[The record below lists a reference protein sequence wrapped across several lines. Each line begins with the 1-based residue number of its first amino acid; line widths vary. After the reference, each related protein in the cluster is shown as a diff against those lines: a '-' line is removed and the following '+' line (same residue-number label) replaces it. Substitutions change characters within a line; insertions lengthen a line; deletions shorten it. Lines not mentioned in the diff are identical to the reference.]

1 MKTTINSAQ
10 ATLSELMYN
19 RNGRFVT
26 VTFIKANGKERTIN
40 GRLFVEAYLKRTVDP
55 QQADTNELVTIWD
68 RQIKAYRSFN
78 INRVISLSA
87 DGIRIESNR
96 KPRAEAVAA

>member
-10 ATLSELMYN
+10 ALLSELMYN

-26 VTFIKANGKERTIN
+26 VTFVKANGKERTIN
-40 GRLFVEAYLKRTVDP
+40 GRLFVEAYLKHKVDP

-87 DGIRIESNR
+87 DGMRIESNR

>member
-10 ATLSELMYN
+10 ALLSELMYN

-40 GRLFVEAYLKRTVDP
+40 GRLFVEAYLKHKVDP

-87 DGIRIESNR
+87 DGIHIESNR
-96 KPRAEAVAA
+96 KPRAEEVAA

>member
-10 ATLSELMYN
+10 ALLSDLMYN

-40 GRLFVEAYLKRTVDP
+40 GRLFVEAYLKNKCDP

-87 DGIRIESNR
+87 EGLRIESNR
-96 KPRAEAVAA
+96 KPRAGAVAA